1 MELHDS
7 NPTGALWASMFN
19 LAGQFA
25 PRFLQQPILPG
36 WVFANSIVIDE
47 HNSRDPA
54 TERRIVARES
64 YGRQLGVIIDAV
76 DTLIQQAPP
85 MPKGA
90 RGGQPATFE
99 AFDKMRQRID
109 AIKAETRKSRFDTLR
124 ADLHRLKVED
134 PDAFEVLL
142 REFNPR

>member
-7 NPTGALWASMFN
+7 NPMSALWASMFD

-36 WVFANSIVIDE
+36 WVFANSVVIDE
-47 HNSRDPA
+47 HNSRDPGI
-54 TERRIVARES
+54 EKRIVARES

-76 DTLIQQAPP
+76 DTLIQQMPP

-90 RGGQPATFE
+90 RGGQPAPFE
-99 AFDKMRQRID
+99 AFETMRRRID
-109 AIKAETRKSRFDTLR
+109 AIKAEAQKSRLDTLR
-124 ADLHRLKVED
+124 ADLRRLKVED
-134 PDAFEVLL
+134 PSAFAVLL
-142 REFNPR
+142 NELRLP

>member
-7 NPTGALWASMFN
+7 NPTGALWASMFD

-25 PRFLQQPILPG
+25 PRFLQQPVLPG

-47 HNSRDPA
+47 HNSRDPG

-76 DTLIQQAPP
+76 DALIQQAPP
-85 MPKGA
+85 TPKGA
-90 RGGQPATFE
+90 GGGQPAPFE
-99 AFDKMRQRID
+99 AFETMRRRID
-109 AIKAETRKSRFDTLR
+109 TIKAEAQKSRFDTLR

-134 PDAFEVLL
+134 PNAFAVLL
-142 REFNPR
+142 SELNPP